1 MFRRISD
8 LYSRR
13 IVNVNVNIVLAG
25 LIALGPTLLVVRLAE
40 HLLAS
45 GVVSPARIH
54 VGAKALI
61 TGVTFFAD
69 LLFDVSTYY
78 LLHWL
83 ANHSRKSHR
92 QERLEVIAE
101 AAVENVPFFRDA
113 TKVQVQRMVLS
124 PVLYIVFLGG
134 QFALM
139 TLLQVRPVH
148 ATMIGFAS
156 GILIARTLHTFWMLG
171 EERGRQAVLAGRVCG
186 KCGHDLSRIAK
197 QFDRCPECNQPIP
210 KAPPPS
216 ASAPSRVR
224 PSIPGAIDGVRPPPT
239 APGPVPSPPRAGSG
253 GPAPTGAH
261 N

>member
-1 MFRRISD
+1 MFRRIGD

-13 IVNVNVNIVLAG
+13 IVNVNVNILLAG

-113 TKVQVQRMVLS
+113 TKVQIQRMVLS

-148 ATMIGFAS
+148 ATLIGFAS

-171 EERGRQAVLAGRVCG
+171 EERGRAAVVAGKVCG
-186 KCGHDLSRIAK
+186 KCGHDLSRIGK
-197 QFDRCPECNQPIP
+197 QFDRCPSCDQPIP
-210 KAPPPS
+210 RPPP
-216 ASAPSRVR
+216 AASRVR
-224 PSIPGAIDGVRPPPT
+224 PSIPGAVDGARVQPSAPAT
-239 APGPVPSPPRAGSG
+239 AQSTPRADGESAR
-253 GPAPTGAH
+253 PRVH
-261 N
+261 R